1 MSEFVIDIGNTLIKI
16 LEVGKEEVFS
26 FSKKDEKELK
36 AFIDDLND
44 GRFYLSSVNYEL
56 NDLFIKMIKGKFSYE
71 VLNKAIMKEVSQKQG
86 YIINNLDVLGPDLFA
101 DIVGSYSFVSNEIV
115 VDLGT
120 ATKILVITAKK
131 EFIGGVIFPGVL
143 TCNKSLFDSTSLLD
157 NHDLE
162 LPHDLVSIKTKDAI
176 NAGSIYGSAFMIK
189 EYIDQ
194 IKRKYGLTNCCVVFT
209 GGFSELILK
218 AYQNVKHNNDYVLDK
233 MRTLRGIMRS
243 FNL

>member
-1 MSEFVIDIGNTLIKI
+1 MREFVIDIGNTLIKI
-16 LEVGKEEVFS
+16 LEVGKKEVFS
-26 FSKKDEKELK
+26 FSKNNDKELK
-36 AFIDDLND
+36 AFINNLNE
-44 GRFYLSSVNYEL
+44 GMFYVSSVNYEL
-56 NDLFIKMIKGKFSYE
+56 NDLFTKMIKDKFSYE
-71 VLNKAIMKEVSQKQG
+71 ILNKTIMKEISQKQG

-101 DIVGSYSFVSNEIV
+101 DIVGSDSFGSNEIV

-162 LPHDLVSIKTKDAI
+162 LPQELVSIKTKDAI

-194 IKRKYGLTNCCVVFT
+194 IVKKYTLADCRVVFT
-209 GGFSELILK
+209 GGFSEMILK
-218 AYQNVKHNNDYVLDK
+218 AYQSVGYNNDYVLDK
-233 MRTLRGIMRS
+233 VRTLRGIMRS